1 MKFCIELGFE
11 RVNFEGDAQVLIN
24 AIKGEEVCWAW
35 YRNLI
40 EDVRQILKN
49 ISLWS
54 IDLVHMEV
62 NQVAHLLAKNS
73 LLLFSESIWIKET
86 LSVVNH
92 VVLDESVYQ

>member
-11 RVNFEGDAQVLIN
+11 RVNFESDAQVLIN

-35 YRNLI
+35 YGNLI

-54 IDLVHMEV
+54 IDFVHREG

-73 LLLFSESIWIKET
+73 LLLFSESIWIEET
-86 LSVVNH
+86 LSVVH
-92 VVLDESVYQ
+92 RVVLDELVY